1 MRRSLAA
8 ALTALVA
15 PLAAQTD
22 RDDFNYPNGTVIPGW
37 TQQRGVWQVINGRI
51 ATTSG
56 ATWSYITKDGIVA
69 RNCVLDGDFYF
80 VGSGVQFAGL
90 TARHQGGNQDAN
102 LLMVKIQN
110 NGGANDFDR
119 IFGYERPGASL
130 FADIP
135 GGVLQATCRMITL
148 DGQFWMEVD
157 TDLDGIFDLSLPPL
171 SIATMTSSG
180 LVGMNGFQTSE
191 MDNFE
196 FFDAV
201 LVPLP
206 AVLPRIG
213 TTYVLQLDTP
223 SPQVPWVGM
232 LSLGNYGIP
241 LDAPRGLPLSLDPLF
256 TASLSVGLSGATDG
270 AGKATLNIPIPNNT
284 FLVGLDVFA
293 GAVTIDL
300 TKPFAIGHI
309 ANESHFKI
317 QS

>member
-1 MRRSLAA
+1 MLARIGPKRGRRCPVLLRFASFLSRNPETGMRRSLAA

-15 PLAAQTD
+15 PLAAPTD
-22 RDDFNYPNGTVIPGW
+22 RDDFNYPNGTAIPGW

-135 GGVLQATCRMITL
+135 G
-148 DGQFWMEVD
+148 
-157 TDLDGIFDLSLPPL
+157 
-171 SIATMTSSG
+171 
-180 LVGMNGFQTSE
+180 
-191 MDNFE
+191 
-196 FFDAV
+196 
-201 LVPLP
+201 
-206 AVLPRIG
+206 
-213 TTYVLQLDTP
+213 
-223 SPQVPWVGM
+223 
-232 LSLGNYGIP
+232 
-241 LDAPRGLPLSLDPLF
+241 
-256 TASLSVGLSGATDG
+256 
-270 AGKATLNIPIPNNT
+270 
-284 FLVGLDVFA
+284 
-293 GAVTIDL
+293 
-300 TKPFAIGHI
+300 
-309 ANESHFKI
+309 
-317 QS
+317 